1 MMGRLGPWLLLVLV
15 ASVSGKYV
23 WNNTTMY
30 WEWQGSGQVPQ
41 QATYA
46 GSGNEGY
53 DDEDYDYDDEG
64 YEDYEGSGGPRRVEE
79 PARPTRPNLI
89 IPAEDEEEPNVDDNN
104 YDQSTP
110 PKEDDF
116 FVMNDKEDRTE
127 SPDQVPTN
135 RNLPWVVAAVIGGA
149 VLGLLFIIFM
159 VFRMRKKDK
168 EGSKDEP
175 KKAHNANTLNEPK
188 RIGV

>member
-1 MMGRLGPWLLLVLV
+1 MQQRWIG
-15 ASVSGKYV
+15 SGK
-23 WNNTTMY
+23 
-30 WEWQGSGQVPQ
+30 GQVRFRNKPHICI
-41 QATYA
+41 YA

-79 PARPTRPNLI
+79 PPRPRPNLI
-89 IPAEDEEEPNVDDNN
+89 IPAEDGEEPNVDSNN
-104 YDQSTP
+104 KDQSTP

-116 FVMNDKEDRTE
+116 FVRNDKEDRTE

-135 RNLPWVVAAVIGGA
+135 RNLPWIVAAVIGGA
-149 VLGLLFIIFM
+149 VLGLLCIIFM
-159 VFRMRKKDK
+159 VLQMRRKDK

-175 KKAHNANTLNEPK
+175 KKAHNANTLNESK

>member
-149 VLGLLFIIFM
+149 VLGLLFIMFM

-168 EGSKDEP
+168 E
-175 KKAHNANTLNEPK
+175 
-188 RIGV
+188 